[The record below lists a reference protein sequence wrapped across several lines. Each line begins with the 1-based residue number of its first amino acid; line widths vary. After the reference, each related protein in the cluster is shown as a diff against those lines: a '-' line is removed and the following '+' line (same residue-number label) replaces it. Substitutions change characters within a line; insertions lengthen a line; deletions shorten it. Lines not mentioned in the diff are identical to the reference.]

1 MLNRRALLRTA
12 GASVSGLSFAGCLR
26 LSSGEQATN
35 TTRGTAGTARTGT
48 AGTGTAGTERDSDG
62 DGVPDADDYAPR
74 DPDVQRKSDVED
86 GNTAVETGTD
96 TAVDTGTDT
105 ATTAQPA
112 TTPDTGS
119 WATAERGDATTTVLA
134 QDELEFRVVQCSRA
148 AATKELGDR
157 SGTLQFEFDYET
169 AAEAWWELAFFQVF
183 EDGVE
188 VLRMTV
194 HTDPKLQMKAYGS
207 ASGSVDRTVSVDGET
222 SVRFGIM
229 PSDYCDAGDHA
240 WTTFHVSDLVI
251 TAR

>member
-1 MLNRRALLRTA
+1 MTRRRRTLNRRTLLRTA
-12 GASVSGLSFAGCLR
+12 GASVTGLSFAGCLR
-26 LSSGEQATN
+26 LSSGDQATN
-35 TTRGTAGTARTGT
+35 TTRGTAGTAGAGT
-48 AGTGTAGTERDSDG
+48 AGTAADSDG
-62 DGVPDADDYAPR
+62 DGVPDAEDYAPR
-74 DPDVQRKSDVED
+74 DPDVQRKSDVE
-86 GNTAVETGTD
+86 GESAPE
-96 TAVDTGTDT
+96 ATGTDT

-112 TTPDTGS
+112 TTPDPGS
-119 WATAERGDATTTVLA
+119 WATAERGDATTTVVA